1 MGCCLLRTINDKLS
15 QSWASERLRELIL
28 FTGQFNTEYYSAF
41 TDVIYSIGGS
51 IS

>member
-1 MGCCLLRTINDKLS
+1 MIKSSIIFNYK
-15 QSWASERLRELIL
+15 ASGFTGL

-51 IS
+51 ISWPYT